1 MENYT
6 AAVIMGVV
14 VGIISRILMLRTD
27 YRSYPTYPHGQVIHL
42 ALGVIAAGL
51 GSVAVPAF
59 MEEDFTAVTF
69 LGLAASQFRDVR
81 NMERNTLQQLDQME
95 LVPRGTAYIEGI
107 AMVFE
112 GRNYLVMLTS
122 ILTTAGT
129 ILLGWKWGI
138 LIGLATLLIDKI
150 FMSGK
155 NVGDIA
161 EVKEGTIRMEGQH
174 LYVDDIYIMNVGLED
189 TRKKIQKQ
197 AMGMILT
204 PKNANGVV
212 TLGNLGQRQ
221 AVLHDV
227 ATVLGVFRDA
237 GEPSLVPLIKR
248 SLDDGRLGIFL
259 LPQLRDAEKIKATIQ
274 RVPVLESIYRK
285 PLEAKV
291 NK

>member
-129 ILLGWKWGI
+129 ILWGWKWGI
-138 LIGLATLLIDKI
+138 VIGLATLLIDKI

-248 SLDDGRLGIFL
+248 SLDDGRLGVFL
-259 LPQLRDAEKIKATIQ
+259 LPQLRDAEKIKATIK